1 MITTD
6 QLQLVSNSV
15 FGGNLET
22 IFLQQ
27 AIRLNAVASAINFQ
41 MKRAALSTVTP
52 IYIPPSVAIAGIP
65 VTTRTQ
71 ESYMYQSDV
80 PHFPTEKGAVLT
92 DHVILHPIQINI
104 AFVVSNWNP
113 DDAKYSLALLDL
125 MWRSRKR
132 IELQLTHRKLDN
144 MVLTH
149 LQADNEAPNWRALSF
164 RATFEQVNLVELQT
178 VPIEKEKVQPTEKT
192 SGAEVSKSA
201 EYPTDRGYQKPQTT
215 GLQSLWNKMT
225 GSN

>member
-1 MITTD
+1 MITSD

-15 FGGNLET
+15 LGGSLET
-22 IFLQQ
+22 IFLRQ
-27 AIRLNAVASAINFQ
+27 AIRLNAVTAAINFQ
-41 MKRAALSTVTP
+41 AQRVALSSVNP
-52 IYIPPSVAIAGIP
+52 VYIPPRVAIAGIP

-71 ESYMYQSDV
+71 ESYMYRSDV

-113 DDAKYSLALLDL
+113 DDAKYSLSLLDL

-132 IELQLTHRKLDN
+132 LELQLTHRKLDN
-144 MVLTH
+144 MILTH
-149 LQADNEAPNWRALSF
+149 LQADNEAPNWKALSF
-164 RATFEQVNLVELQT
+164 RATFEQVNLVELEAVQM
-178 VPIEKEKVQPTEKT
+178 PKEKVEPTEKT

-201 EYPTDRGYQKPQTT
+201 EYPVDRGYQKPKTT
-215 GLQSLWNKMT
+215 DRTSIHLE
-225 GSN
+225 